1 MLAALKTVKNVKD
14 VTLLGKKESGAYDF
28 EIIPEEGADVRA
40 AVSSRIAE
48 RKKQLLSL
56 TSNRLTLEQIF
67 LKLTQAPNN
76 DEARRMLGLNNND
89 SEDKAVNPAIDNLD
103 EIEIIIEEGDE

>member
-1 MLAALKTVKNVKD
+1 M
-14 VTLLGKKESGAYDF
+14 
-28 EIIPEEGADVRA
+28 
-40 AVSSRIAE
+40 
-48 RKKQLLSL
+48 LSL

-89 SEDKAVNPAIDNLD
+89 IEDKAVNPAIDNLD